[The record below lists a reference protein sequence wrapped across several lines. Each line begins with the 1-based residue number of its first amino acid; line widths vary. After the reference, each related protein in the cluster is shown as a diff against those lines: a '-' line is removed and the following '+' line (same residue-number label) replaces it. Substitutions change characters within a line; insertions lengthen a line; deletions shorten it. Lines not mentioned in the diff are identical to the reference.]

1 MDAIQQKEEI
11 QPVEDASAGE
21 VPEYRADVRVKI
33 KSGTVS
39 TNVFDSALELEM
51 HGTAKYPRGY
61 PDGRSVTVKLK
72 QKGVT
77 KRITATVA
85 KGRPSPNGWEYQLRT
100 VKNELYSGGVWVK
113 EDDIM

>member
-1 MDAIQQKEEI
+1 M
-11 QPVEDASAGE
+11 
-21 VPEYRADVRVKI
+21 
-33 KSGTVS
+33 
-39 TNVFDSALELEM
+39 
-51 HGTAKYPRGY
+51 
-61 PDGRSVTVKLK
+61 KLK

-85 KGRPSPNGWEYQLRT
+85 KGRPSSNGWEYQLRT

>member
-1 MDAIQQKEEI
+1 MENEQTMDAIQQKEEI

-33 KSGTVS
+33 KSGT
-39 TNVFDSALELEM
+39 
-51 HGTAKYPRGY
+51 YPRGY
-61 PDGRSVTVKLK
+61 PDGRSVTVKSK